1 MAEVEEEA
9 PSKGGLIKIILM
21 VLVVLLIAVGSA
33 LGALFFTGF
42 FDEKEADAAEEA
54 IAELEA
60 EIEETDAVQIPE
72 KVSKETA
79 EEEKF
84 KPTYYT
90 FDKAFVANVAGS
102 RKVMQITVAVMTYY
116 DERVLTA
123 IEDHKFAI
131 QSAVLD
137 RLRMVTEAE
146 LREEDFRRDLRRDLQ
161 EDLTI
166 IMNEVLEKFEE
177 FKFAGIEEVY
187 FIGFVVQ

>member
-1 MAEVEEEA
+1 MAEVEEQA
-9 PSKGGLIKIILM
+9 PSKGGLLKIILL
-21 VLVVLLIAVGSA
+21 VLAILLVAVGSA

-42 FDEKEADAAEEA
+42 FDAKEADAAEEA

-60 EIEETDAVQIPE
+60 EIEGTESIQMPE
-72 KVSKETA
+72 KVAKETA

-90 FDKAFVANVAGS
+90 FDQPFVANVAGS
-102 RKVMQITVAVMTYY
+102 RKVMQVTVAVMTYY
-116 DERVLTA
+116 DERVVTA
-123 IEDHKFAI
+123 IGDHKFAI

-137 RLRMVTEAE
+137 RLRMVTEAQ
-146 LREEDFRRDLRRDLQ
+146 LREENFRRDLQ
-161 EDLTI
+161 EELTL

>member
-1 MAEVEEEA
+1 VAEVEEEA
-9 PSKGGLIKIILM
+9 PSSSGGLIKIILM
-21 VLVVLLIAVGSA
+21 VLVVLLVGVGSA

-60 EIEETDAVQIPE
+60 EIEETDAIQEPE
-72 KVSKETA
+72 KVAKET
-79 EEEKF
+79 EVEEKF

-90 FDKAFVANVAGS
+90 FDQPFVANVAGS
-102 RKVMQITVAVMTYY
+102 RKVMQITIAVMTYY
-116 DERVLTA
+116 DERVVTA
-123 IEDHKFAI
+123 IGDHKFAI

-137 RLRMVTEAE
+137 RVRMVTENE
-146 LREEDFRRDLRRDLQ
+146 LREKNFRTELQ
-161 EDLTI
+161 EELTV
-166 IMNEVLEKFEE
+166 IMNAVLEKFEE

>member
-9 PSKGGLIKIILM
+9 PAKGGLIKIILM
-21 VLVVLLIAVGSA
+21 VVVVLLIAVGSA

-60 EIEETDAVQIPE
+60 EIEGTDAVQMPE

-90 FDKAFVANVAGS
+90 FDQPFRGQC
-102 RKVMQITVAVMTYY
+102 R
-116 DERVLTA
+116 R
-123 IEDHKFAI
+123 FA
-131 QSAVLD
+131 
-137 RLRMVTEAE
+137 
-146 LREEDFRRDLRRDLQ
+146 
-161 EDLTI
+161 
-166 IMNEVLEKFEE
+166 
-177 FKFAGIEEVY
+177 
-187 FIGFVVQ
+187 

>member
-9 PSKGGLIKIILM
+9 PAKGGLIKIILM
-21 VLVVLLIAVGSA
+21 VVVVLLIAVGSA
-33 LGALFFTGF
+33 LGAFFFTGF

-60 EIEETDAVQIPE
+60 EIEGTDAVQMPE

-90 FDKAFVANVAGS
+90 FDQPFVANVAGS

-116 DERVLTA
+116 DEPLTA

-146 LREEDFRRDLRRDLQ
+146 LREENFGA
-161 EDLTI
+161 I
-166 IMNEVLEKFEE
+166 
-177 FKFAGIEEVY
+177 FKKI
-187 FIGFVVQ
+187 

>member
-42 FDEKEADAAEEA
+42 FEEKEADAAEEA

-60 EIEETDAVQIPE
+60 EIEETDAVQMPE

-90 FDKAFVANVAGS
+90 FDQPFVANVAGS

-137 RLRMVTEAE
+137 RLRMVK
-146 LREEDFRRDLRRDLQ
+146 LSC
-161 EDLTI
+161 
-166 IMNEVLEKFEE
+166 EKKIFDAIC
-177 FKFAGIEEVY
+177 KRI
-187 FIGFVVQ
+187 

>member
-9 PSKGGLIKIILM
+9 PAKGGLIKIILM
-21 VLVVLLIAVGSA
+21 VVVVLLIAVGSA

-60 EIEETDAVQIPE
+60 EIEGTDAVQMPE

-90 FDKAFVANVAGS
+90 FDQPFVANVAGS

-123 IEDHKFAI
+123 I
-131 QSAVLD
+131 
-137 RLRMVTEAE
+137 R
-146 LREEDFRRDLRRDLQ
+146 
-161 EDLTI
+161 I
-166 IMNEVLEKFEE
+166 ISSLFSRQ
-177 FKFAGIEEVY
+177 Y
-187 FIGFVVQ
+187 WIGFGW